1 MSILRARYLLAAVS
15 LIITIAVFCQCHDSA
30 CAGEE
35 TTTARAQPGGA
46 EQVDCTWITIL
57 DDYGSDESHWGTAG
71 HPAQVLC
78 KIIRLNIEP
87 EQIKGARIRYK
98 IGCDPYYS
106 KLQVH
111 FNSAF
116 EGVAWADVVIR
127 VNDEV
132 VTRKSPM
139 EIATLGWHKI
149 PVKPGLLKQGDNTI
163 KFSWAEIPE
172 DNPLNASYGVFYM
185 GINATGKAHR
195 SCSSVDYGKT
205 FRFDT
210 LRPHY
215 APDKSWQGE
224 YMVRLEIALLNE

>member
-1 MSILRARYLLAAVS
+1 M
-15 LIITIAVFCQCHDSA
+15 AVFCRCPDSA

-35 TTTARAQPGGA
+35 TTTASVQPEGA
-46 EQVDCTWITIL
+46 EQVDCIWITIR

-87 EQIKGARIRYK
+87 EQIKDAIIRYK
-98 IGCDPYYS
+98 IGCDPYHA
-106 KLQVH
+106 KLQAY
-111 FNSAF
+111 FNSAT

-127 VNDEV
+127 VNDET
-132 VTRKSPM
+132 VTRKSPV
-139 EIATLGWHKI
+139 EIATLGWHEI
-149 PVKPGLLKQGDNTI
+149 PVKPGLLKRGDNTI
-163 KFSWAEIPE
+163 KFSWAEIPG

-185 GINATGKAHR
+185 GIDTAGKARR

-215 APDKSWQGE
+215 APDKAWQGE
-224 YMVRLEIALLNE
+224 YMVRLGIALPCE